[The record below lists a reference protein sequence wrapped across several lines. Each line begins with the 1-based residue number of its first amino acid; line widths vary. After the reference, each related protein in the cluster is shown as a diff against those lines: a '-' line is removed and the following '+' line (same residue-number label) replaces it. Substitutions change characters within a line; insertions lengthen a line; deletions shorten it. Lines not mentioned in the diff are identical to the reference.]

1 MRFKLL
7 GIAAGAGNG
16 CLLASGRRRRRRRWN
31 LEITFLR
38 LNFRILADDLAAPSC
53 SYTICMLAR
62 IKSHNPTT
70 GL

>member
-7 GIAAGAGNG
+7 GIAAAAGIG
-16 CLLASGRRRRRRRWN
+16 WLLASGRRRRRRWY

-53 SYTICMLAR
+53 TYTICMLAR
-62 IKSHNPTT
+62 IKSHDPTT

>member
-7 GIAAGAGNG
+7 GLAAAAGSGW
-16 CLLASGRRRRRRRWN
+16 LLASGRRRRWN

-53 SYTICMLAR
+53 TYTICMLAR

>member
-7 GIAAGAGNG
+7 GIAAAAGIG
-16 CLLASGRRRRRRRWN
+16 WLLTSGRRRRRWY

-38 LNFRILADDLAAPSC
+38 LNFRILADDLAAPSYT
-53 SYTICMLAR
+53 YTICMLAR

>member
-7 GIAAGAGNG
+7 GIAAAAGNG
-16 CLLASGRRRRRRRWN
+16 WFLASGRRRRWN

-53 SYTICMLAR
+53 TYTICMLAR

>member
-7 GIAAGAGNG
+7 GLAAAAAGNG
-16 CLLASGRRRRRRRWN
+16 WLLASGRRYDGTWK
-31 LEITFLR
+31 LHFLR

>member
-7 GIAAGAGNG
+7 GIAAAAGIG
-16 CLLASGRRRRRRRWN
+16 WLLASGRRRRRWY

-53 SYTICMLAR
+53 TYTICMLAR
-62 IKSHNPTT
+62 IKSHDPTT